1 MEFMVNALTC
11 VFLFNHCLYIMNME
25 VTGLDLIMAF
35 KVKEGVDVNH
45 HCQSDW
51 V

>member
-1 MEFMVNALTC
+1 MVNMLTS
-11 VFLFNHCLYIMNME
+11 VFLLFNHCLYIMNTE
-25 VTGLDLIMAF
+25 ITGLDLIMAF
-35 KVKEGVDVNH
+35 KVKKGVNVNH